1 LIFESKRFG
10 FLYLSSV
17 SVVAPAFVVI
27 QPAKTI
33 LPKLIKCDLEVKEEI
48 TRTAV
53 PQTSLPPKFPEGI
66 PIEKNAE
73 ILTNLHVTTPSG
85 GFQSTRMF
93 VTQES
98 LDDNFT
104 LYKQYFMSNN
114 WVIASSSNSDPKL
127 KQISARKDDLLVQ
140 VVLNEVPTRKT
151 VEINV
156 QKAE

>member
-1 LIFESKRFG
+1 MNFLQSRKVILIFAIIALVAVG
-10 FLYLSSV
+10 IALYQLWQNKQ
-17 SVVAPAFVVI
+17 AG
-27 QPAKTI
+27 QG
-33 LPKLIKCDLEVKEEI
+33 DLEVKEEI